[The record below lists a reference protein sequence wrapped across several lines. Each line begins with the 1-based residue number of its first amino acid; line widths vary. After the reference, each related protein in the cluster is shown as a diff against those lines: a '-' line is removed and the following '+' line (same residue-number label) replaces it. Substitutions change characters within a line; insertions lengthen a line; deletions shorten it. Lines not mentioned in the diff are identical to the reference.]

1 MPHRNRAVDELK
13 ENDAMARYEMLID
26 VSRCIGCYNCFLAC
40 RDEYAGNDHLPVS
53 IAQPQSGQAWMAIQE
68 HERGAFPKVK
78 MAHVPVPCLH
88 CREASCVAAATGGA
102 VYRRE
107 DGIVLIDPEKAVG
120 QRKIVSSCPY
130 RVIFWNEEKN
140 VPQKC
145 TFCAHLLDAGWKEP
159 RCVEAC
165 PTRALV
171 FGIAGDP
178 NGAVA
183 KLRAAK
189 SIEELHPEYGMR
201 PSVNYLGLPKR
212 FVAGEIVLA
221 DAPQLPAA
229 GVSLS
234 LRRGAQIFAATTDN
248 YGDFEFDGLE
258 TDVDYVLSVAHPGY
272 QPQELKLLTGKDLNV
287 GSIVLEPLKKTANAR
302 KERF

>member
-1 MPHRNRAVDELK
+1 
-13 ENDAMARYEMLID
+13 MARYEMMID

-40 RDEYAGNDHLPVS
+40 RDEYAGNDYLPVS
-53 IAQPQSGQAWMAIQE
+53 IAQPQSGQAWIAIQE

-78 MAHVPVPCLH
+78 MSHVPVPCLH
-88 CREASCVAAATGGA
+88 CSAASCITAATDGA

-120 QRKIVSSCPY
+120 QREIVSSCPY
-130 RVIFWNEEKN
+130 RVIFWNEEMN

-171 FGIAGDP
+171 FSIAG
-178 NGAVA
+178 NSNSEVS
-183 KLRAAK
+183 KLCAARA
-189 SIEELHPEYGMR
+189 IEELHPEYGMK
-201 PSVNYLGLPKR
+201 PMVNYLGLPKR

-221 DAPQLPAA
+221 DATQLAA
-229 GVSLS
+229 EGVEIS
-234 LRRGAQIFAATTDN
+234 LRRGAQVFTTATDI

-258 TDVDYVLSVAHPGY
+258 ANAEYVLSVAHPGY
-272 QPQELKLLTGKDLNV
+272 RHQESKLLTRKDLNV
-287 GSIVLEPLKKTANAR
+287 GSIVLEPLEKTANAR
-302 KERF
+302 KKRL